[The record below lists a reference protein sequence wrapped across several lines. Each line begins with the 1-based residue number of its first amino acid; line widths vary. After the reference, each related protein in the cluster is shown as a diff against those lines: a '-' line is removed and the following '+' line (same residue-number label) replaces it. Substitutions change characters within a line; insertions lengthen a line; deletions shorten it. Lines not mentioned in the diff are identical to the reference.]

1 MATSGILVKNAAVSL
16 VNGVYNKYDDD
27 SNGRRWLSSDRLCL
41 MHFTNESIYTNVD
54 VDLDSYVTAEM
65 TTKRY
70 YKRNTLTNEYSPI
83 DLVLSSDKTI
93 NDQLGNTKKYLVA
106 NSLEDEPRLLTAT
119 ELALGTSGQR
129 IYWLVDTSSASDN
142 KAEDFYVGPTMLQSV
157 KTIMSRT
164 KEVEVSGNVSVV
176 VRFINLREGEI
187 CYAQIDGGQR
197 IYAENG
203 IITTTAPYGLPI
215 QVCIKRVGSET
226 DECTVSTIEHCVDRV
241 VHFTFDSLTA
251 TLTNDNTY
259 SKETYTAALYYT
271 SPIYTLCESKN
282 MNHWTISRINLDD
295 LGLTLKEDL
304 YYAFAETNDISP
316 YDGLPWIL
324 LENSTGSL
332 DSNLKVEYWDES
344 SVQAT
349 TTTTTDPDGAV
360 RTVTTFVN
368 IITGET
374 YTDTQVVREK
384 VVTVPKEVKRY
395 DYVNLA
401 IGKIY
406 RFRFASEF
414 SKLGWIPGDKTQP
427 IDAGIYKVDSIM
439 SYYDAVIGR
448 IDLFVNLYEPCG
460 VSKSV
465 FDDDKKRLANT
476 TIYRLVDPNDISKI
490 YFMPAIFIEGQ
501 PDASV
506 LRYNK
511 LLLMIDLGIQP
522 NSETVKTLMND
533 VNKTSHPAVDSLNTL
548 SGMGDLLKKVL
559 EKEYGLIPT
568 ESNPLIKFSVYGETW
583 LTDESYKSIEADRA
597 TIKARS
603 LVDFNTLFN
612 CENSNKWYLENQQL
626 RDKNLHLEA
635 MIQQILSKRMGN

>member
-54 VDLDSYVTAEM
+54 VDLDSYVSAEM

-70 YKRNTLTNEYSPI
+70 YKHNTLTNEYSPI
-83 DLVLSSDKTI
+83 DLVISSDKTI
-93 NDQLGNTKKYLVA
+93 NDQLGNTEKYLVA
-106 NSLEDEPRLLTAT
+106 NSFDDEPRLLTAT

-129 IYWLVDTSSASDN
+129 IYWLVDISTASDN
-142 KAEDFYVGPTMLQSV
+142 KADDFYVGPTMLPSV
-157 KTIMSRT
+157 ETIMQRT

-176 VRFINLREGEI
+176 VRFINLSEGEI
-187 CYAQIDGGQR
+187 GYVQIVDGAR
-197 IYAENG
+197 VYAENG
-203 IITTTAPYGLPI
+203 IITTTAQYGAKI
-215 QVCIKRVGSET
+215 QVCIKRVGAET
-226 DECTVSTIEHCVDRV
+226 AECKESTVEHCVDRV
-241 VHFTFDSLTA
+241 VHFAFDALT
-251 TLTNDNTY
+251 TNLENENTY
-259 SKETYTAALYYT
+259 SQETYTAALYYT

-324 LENSTGSL
+324 LESGTGSL

-384 VVTVPKEVKRY
+384 VVTVPKDVKRY

-414 SKLGWIPGDKTQP
+414 SKLGWIPGDTTQP

-533 VNKTSHPAVDSLNTL
+533 VNKTSHPAVDSLNNL
-548 SGMGDLLKKVL
+548 SGMSELLKKVL

-583 LTDESYKSIEADRA
+583 LTDETYKSIEADRDS
-597 TIKARS
+597 IKVRS